1 MTALL
6 LASCAGRPDFDVRIQ
21 KPVAKTFIEI
31 AELNGDPI
39 IIAVYDFFDM
49 TGQKKPGGSFA
60 SMSTAVTQGS
70 YQLLIKALQD
80 VGEGKWFRVVER
92 ASLPSLLQE
101 RKLIRSTR
109 QMADGE
115 DAEPLPPLLFAG
127 AYITGGIVGYDSD
140 TKSGGIGARI
150 LGIQANTKYRQ
161 DVVTIILRLVNV
173 QTGEVVIST
182 TIEKTIFS
190 TGKGADI
197 FKYFDTDTMLL
208 ETEVGMARNEPVTF
222 AVRKAIEAGVAEIIQ
237 QGANKE
243 LWKIKLPEP
252 PKNVEESDAEV
263 VTEEATMELTVTQG
277 KPEKIKTRAEYL
289 AEKAAKKLAKKKA
302 KEFELTKK
310 KAKEYKLKLEKKA
323 KKELLLAEK
332 KAKKELL
339 LAEKK
344 AKKEKKLA
352 DAKAEKELEL
362 AEKKAKRE
370 LVLAKKAEKKAQK
383 IELATYNKENDTNFK
398 TYSAYLKHLEKLK
411 KALEKDAAI
420 LLTET
425 QSRQLRKEQYQAW
438 QLDAEEAA
446 LEVED
451 ESIIIDTNTVTS
463 DND

>member
-1 MTALL
+1 MFKKLAIIFLATLF
-6 LASCAGRPDFDVRIQ
+6 LASCAGKPDFDLRVQ
-21 KPVAKTFIEI
+21 KPVAKTFIEV
-31 AELNGDPI
+31 AELDGDPV
-39 IIAVYDFFDM
+39 IIAVYDFLDM
-49 TGQKKPGGSFA
+49 TGQKKPGGNFA

-115 DAEPLPPLLFAG
+115 NAEPLPPLLFAG

-197 FKYFDTDTMLL
+197 FKYFDADTMLL
-208 ETEVGMARNEPVTF
+208 ESEVGMARNEPVTF
-222 AVRKAIEAGVAEIIQ
+222 AVRKAIEAGVAEIIER
-237 QGANKE
+237 GADKE
-243 LWKIKLPEP
+243 LWKIKLPPEP
-252 PKNVEESDAEV
+252 VVPEIVEDLDSEV
-263 VTEEATMELTVTQG
+263 KTEEEVKVDLTIEQG
-277 KPEKIKTRAEYL
+277 KPEKIKTRAEY
-289 AEKAAKKLAKKKA
+289 
-302 KEFELTKK
+302 
-310 KAKEYKLKLEKKA
+310 
-323 KKELLLAEK
+323 LAEK

-344 AKKEKKLA
+344 AKKEALE
-352 DAKAEKELEL
+352 AEK
-362 AEKKAKRE
+362 
-370 LVLAKKAEKKAQK
+370 LAKKEALLAKKELKKIQK
-383 IELATYNKENDTNFK
+383 NELTWYNKANSTDFK
-398 TYSAYLKHLEKLK
+398 TWAEYQAHLKHLVAIELKETEKEAR
-411 KALEKDAAI
+411 KAKIQAMLNPEK
-420 LLTET
+420 
-425 QSRQLRKEQYQAW
+425 
-438 QLDAEEAA
+438 AA
-446 LEVED
+446 LEVKD
-451 ESIIIDTNTVTS
+451 ESVIIDTNTPTN
-463 DND
+463 ND